1 MFWGNLFGI
10 VFGVIIGLYFGLL
23 AGLMGVMDGGMAGV
37 MAGSMG
43 AMLAVMIRYPEWAVL
58 WTAVLLSVLYGGGVV
73 MLVALVERRAP
84 EQATQHLIARWFPAP
99 QVVGGDESTL
109 AIPAETGPGL
119 VNYYEL
125 LDIGVKA
132 SAAEVATAF
141 ARYVSTATAEGQQV
155 ADAALAT
162 LTNAAARARYDRELA
177 RASGREECCA
187 PPRRSAPGT
196 AVYAATAPLLA
207 ARATRVTT
215 STPQAPSTT
224 ETRPA
229 ARPVASSVPPAP
241 MAPAAR
247 AVPRPTAPRRGT
259 VPAAAPPPPAARA
272 IVPSAKKHGESQVQ
286 GTRGSGA
293 QRTGRN
299 GSRGRPSAGGAS
311 PRWVPAAALGG
322 VFVAGLL
329 IVGLLLNLDAPQASA
344 ANHLSAGASSGGFT
358 APPGQPPVVAPV
370 GADGVQTLDL
380 VIDGDTFTY
389 QPRVIQ
395 VKQGVPVRLNLKTSG
410 RDPGCARL
418 MTIRRLGVQGS
429 ASPGQVVPIEFT
441 PQQAGT
447 FEINCGMSMM
457 QPGALIVTQ

>member
-1 MFWGNLFGI
+1 
-10 VFGVIIGLYFGLL
+10 
-23 AGLMGVMDGGMAGV
+23 MGVMDGGMAGF

-43 AMLAVMIRYPEWAVL
+43 AMLAVMVRYPEWAVL
-58 WTAVLLSVLYGGGVV
+58 WTAVLLSVLYAGGVV

-84 EQATQHLIARWFPAP
+84 EQAAQHLVARWFPAP
-99 QVVGGDESTL
+99 PLVGDDEPARAL
-109 AIPAETGPGL
+109 PAETGRGL

-125 LDIGVKA
+125 LDIAVKA

-141 ARYVSTATAEGQQV
+141 ARYVGTATAEGQQV
-155 ADAALAT
+155 ADAALIT
-162 LTNAAARARYDRELA
+162 LTNPAARARYDRELA
-177 RASGREECCA
+177 LASGREECCA

-196 AVYAATAPLLA
+196 AVYATTAPLLA
-207 ARATRVTT
+207 ARAAALPA
-215 STPQAPSTT
+215 STPPAPSTVG
-224 ETRPA
+224 TRPA
-229 ARPVASSVPPAP
+229 ARPVAPPVPPTP

-247 AVPRPTAPRRGT
+247 PATPPAAPRRGAA
-259 VPAAAPPPPAARA
+259 PASTPPPP
-272 IVPSAKKHGESQVQ
+272 AKKHGESQGQ

-293 QRTGRN
+293 PRAVRN
-299 GSRGRPSAGGAS
+299 GPQRRPSVGGHT
-311 PRWVPAAALGG
+311 PHWVPAAALGG
-322 VFVAGLL
+322 VFLAGLI
-329 IVGLLLNLDAPQASA
+329 IVGLLLNLDAPPASA
-344 ANHLSAGASSGGFT
+344 ANHLVGGAQSSGFK

-370 GADGVQTLDL
+370 GADGVQTVDL

-389 QPRVIQ
+389 QPRAIQ

-418 MTIRRLGVQGS
+418 VTIRGLNVQGR
-429 ASPGQVVPIEFT
+429 ATPGQVVPIEFT